1 MVIPRL
7 LKYSAFG
14 PEEIEIVATAYEH
27 TLSALDLPKGDS
39 LVTEIVAKKIIEICA
54 NGRSRSGAH
63 KRPSHRG
70 AWIS

>member
-27 TLSALDLPKGDS
+27 TLSALDLPKG
-39 LVTEIVAKKIIEICA
+39 
-54 NGRSRSGAH
+54 G
-63 KRPSHRG
+63 
-70 AWIS
+70 